1 MCVCVCVRARAS
13 ICLSFCLSVSVCVFA
28 CRWLH
33 VHVSAYQCSP
43 FLTPDSAIIS
53 PNIAHLGCRFSVEA
67 HHSLTNARNPAFYS
81 APDIA
86 CDSSAH
92 GVRSSKLRLYLTA
105 WNRLHPARVE
115 TIQNAGLHGTCTVV
129 KLNLRNAHGWGQGV
143 NMLCGCVR
151 TTTSTRPSPVS
162 AKAFLTAGLLSYA
175 LIVVICPENS
185 RRPPKFLKLRAGSTI
200 LTGCDGILDTS
211 SPASSQRSAVGID
224 MARRGTEAPPRARA
238 AAGRTTLRSISVRYV
253 LPRRAARLKGREAQ
267 KERTTEVM
275 GMGEVSLEV
284 DPRSG

>member
-1 MCVCVCVRARAS
+1 MARARLSSS
-13 ICLSFCLSVSVCVFA
+13 IS
-28 CRWLH
+28 
-33 VHVSAYQCSP
+33 
-43 FLTPDSAIIS
+43 
-53 PNIAHLGCRFSVEA
+53 
-67 HHSLTNARNPAFYS
+67 
-81 APDIA
+81 
-86 CDSSAH
+86 
-92 GVRSSKLRLYLTA
+92 
-105 WNRLHPARVE
+105 
-115 TIQNAGLHGTCTVV
+115 GTHMVGGRG
-129 KLNLRNAHGWGQGV
+129 K

-253 LPRRAARLKGREAQ
+253 LPRRAARLKGREAAEKRGEQ
-267 KERTTEVM
+267 KSWGKLIR
-275 GMGEVSLEV
+275 
-284 DPRSG
+284 DPGDQG